1 MAQAQDRFRV
11 GIVGA
16 NPDYGW
22 GSGVHRRVIERL
34 PGFTLQAVCTTREE
48 SARKAAELF
57 GAPLWFTDSGE
68 LARHP
73 EVDLVA
79 VCVKA
84 PFHYEIARAALEA
97 GKHVYCEWPLA
108 FTLEQAEE
116 LAALAAARGLKAM
129 IGLHLRGA
137 PVMRHAAAL
146 IADGYLGQVFSVTL
160 DARVYGPARRAMAT
174 RAGGTTL
181 LSIYGGHLLDA
192 LDHYF
197 GGIADIAARGAI
209 HLPPVD
215 ETGAPVDRDAFDH
228 LQFHGRL
235 NGGALFNIDLAGVSP
250 TGMGCRWRIDG
261 TEGSLIL
268 SARDA
273 SVPAMET
280 LVLHGA
286 RHGGAMEPIAIPAA
300 LECAAIP
307 AEPDRYAAYPG
318 LPAGREALSAI
329 GNLYSELADAIRGQG
344 AITPDF
350 QRAVEIQQLLAQVD
364 PDGASLRSKRLA
376 GAAA

>member
-1 MAQAQDRFRV
+1 MQDRFRV
-11 GIVGA
+11 GMVGA

-48 SARKAAELF
+48 SARRAAEEF
-57 GAPLWFTDSGE
+57 GAPLWFTDSAE
-68 LARHP
+68 LAHHRD
-73 EVDLVA
+73 VDVVA

-84 PFHYEIARAALEA
+84 PFHHEIARAALEA

-116 LAALAAARGLKAM
+116 LAALAERRGLKAM

-137 PVMRHAAAL
+137 AVMRHAAAL
-146 IADGYLGQVFSVTL
+146 IAQGYVGRVFSVTL
-160 DARVYGPARRAMAT
+160 DARVFGPARRAMAT

-197 GGIADIAARGAI
+197 GGIEEIAARGAI

-228 LQFHGRL
+228 LQFHGSL
-235 NGGALFNIDLAGVSP
+235 AGGAMFNIDLAGVSP
-250 TGMGCRWRIDG
+250 TAMGCRWRIDG
-261 TEGSLIL
+261 TEGSLLL

-273 SVPAMET
+273 GVPAMET
-280 LVLHGA
+280 LVMHGA
-286 RHGGAMEPIAIPAA
+286 RHGGALEPVAIPAA
-300 LECAAIP
+300 LECPAIP
-307 AEPDRYAAYPG
+307 AEPDRYMAYPG
-318 LPAGREALSAI
+318 LAAGREALSAI
-329 GNLYSELADAIRGQG
+329 GNLYGELGDAIRCGG
-344 AITPDF
+344 RVTPDF
-350 QRAVEIQQLLAQVD
+350 RRAVEIQRLLAKID
-364 PDGASLRSKRLA
+364 P
-376 GAAA
+376 AAASVRSGQVAGVAA